1 MDSIKYCNEVM
12 ARLETLMYQEIS
24 GMAHWKCEF
33 VGTDFIRSKSIQG
46 KTVPEIVDNCVKEM
60 KAAGIV
66 SDITY
71 KTSPDGLM
79 LKLKVK
85 NCIHHAKEVL
95 VQEEGVDPYICPIAN
110 MILDQ
115 IHEKLKYTTSYKA
128 KQAIDGE
135 KKQCLSIMLFTKPP
149 LRSVRFRIGS
159 RMMKIENGSIRS
171 LRRSLL
177 QRIERS
183 IRNCSFFRV
192 WQFL

>member
-12 ARLETLMYQEIS
+12 ARLETLMYQELS

-33 VGTDFIRSKSIQG
+33 VGADFIRSKDIQG
-46 KTVPEIVDNCVKEM
+46 TSVPEITEACIKEM

-85 NCIHHAKEVL
+85 NCMHLAKEVL
-95 VQEEGVDPYICPIAN
+95 VEEEGVAPYICPIVN

-115 IHEKLKYTTSYKA
+115 IHEKLNYETSYLA
-128 KQAIDGE
+128 KLAINE
-135 KKQCLSIMLFTKPP
+135 ENKQCLIYMALYKTADQ
-149 LRSVRFRIGS
+149 IGQVS
-159 RMMKIENGSIRS
+159 DWLKDDEDKDWLENQPSQILAAADRKKK
-171 LRRSLL
+171 
-177 QRIERS
+177 
-183 IRNCSFFRV
+183 
-192 WQFL
+192 